1 MLHTKD
7 MDHRA
12 HNMFISYT
20 NQNHK
25 LSLWRNHMLQFK
37 RDVSMTRYF
46 NLGWFFRLNHCICEF
61 VWNCVISCKEMAIKH
76 HLLVD

>member
-37 RDVSMTRYF
+37 RDVIMTRY
-46 NLGWFFRLNHCICEF
+46 LI
-61 VWNCVISCKEMAIKH
+61 
-76 HLLVD
+76 